1 MDDGVTG
8 TLGSDR
14 RSASDQV
21 RRNPLHRTSSGE
33 ARAAGLQPPRRG
45 CPLRRA
51 LLVTAAGAALPGLGH
66 VLLGRRRTGTA
77 ILGTFL
83 LGAAVLAL
91 AVAGTDGT
99 KLLRRALSDTTL
111 TAVAAGCVVV
121 AVAWT
126 ATVLRTWS
134 IARPRPVSRGRRVL
148 GAGAVAVLCVVV
160 ALPPAVVAVLARS
173 QQVLLDAVLVP
184 GPVTRQT
191 PRPVPDGPDLPPRLN
206 ILLLGSDA
214 GPDRHGLR
222 TDTMIVA
229 SVDTRTADTILFAVP
244 RNIQDAPFPPGSPAA
259 ARFPDGYP
267 RLLNDVY
274 GYGVT
279 HPDLAPEGPTAD
291 RGVNLLMSSVS
302 QLLGVPLRHHIMI
315 GMDGLAAVVDA
326 LGGVTVDVGPEP
338 LPIGGV
344 TYHGRRVRPEGYV
357 PAGVQHLD
365 GHQALWF
372 ARSRRDADDYARM
385 ARQRCLISALATQNG
400 PADLLLRFRS
410 VAAATAG
417 SITTDIPRDVLPA
430 LLTLVEEHYPP
441 RLRTVSFDPN
451 LPDPNQPGGTFRPA
465 HPDPAFMRDVV
476 RQALAAPAPVAT
488 RTSPEDAKPVN
499 PVAVAATAAP
509 PRAVPITPTA
519 ACARP
524 AQH

>member
-1 MDDGVTG
+1 
-8 TLGSDR
+8 
-14 RSASDQV
+14 
-21 RRNPLHRTSSGE
+21 
-33 ARAAGLQPPRRG
+33 
-45 CPLRRA
+45 
-51 LLVTAAGAALPGLGH
+51 
-66 VLLGRRRTGTA
+66 
-77 ILGTFL
+77 
-83 LGAAVLAL
+83 
-91 AVAGTDGT
+91 
-99 KLLRRALSDTTL
+99 
-111 TAVAAGCVVV
+111 
-121 AVAWT
+121 
-126 ATVLRTWS
+126 
-134 IARPRPVSRGRRVL
+134 VSRGRRVI
-148 GAGAVAVLCVVV
+148 GAVAVAVLCVVV

-173 QQVLLDAVLVP
+173 QQVVLDAVLVP
-184 GPVTRQT
+184 GPVTREA
-191 PRPVPDGPDLPPRLN
+191 PHPAPDGPDLPPRLN

-229 SVDTRTADTILFAVP
+229 SVDTRTADTILLALP

-274 GYGVT
+274 GYGVA
-279 HPDLAPEGPTAD
+279 HPHLAPAGPTAD

-302 QLLGVPLRHHIMI
+302 QLLGLPLQHHVMI

-344 TYHGRRVRPEGYV
+344 TYSGRRVRPDGYV
-357 PAGVQHLD
+357 PAGIQHLD

-372 ARSRRDADDYARM
+372 ARSRRDTDDYARM

-400 PADLLLRFRS
+400 PAELLLRFRS

-430 LLTLVEEHYPP
+430 LLALVEEHYPP

-451 LPDPNQPGGTFRPA
+451 LPDPDQPGDTFRPA
-465 HPDPAFMRDVV
+465 HPDLAFMRDVV
-476 RQALAAPAPVAT
+476 RQALAAPVPAA
-488 RTSPEDAKPVN
+488 TSPEEDGTRADPV
-499 PVAVAATAAP
+499 PMAATASAGAS
-509 PRAVPITPTA
+509 PRAAPVTPTA
-519 ACARP
+519 TCARP
-524 AQH
+524 AQD